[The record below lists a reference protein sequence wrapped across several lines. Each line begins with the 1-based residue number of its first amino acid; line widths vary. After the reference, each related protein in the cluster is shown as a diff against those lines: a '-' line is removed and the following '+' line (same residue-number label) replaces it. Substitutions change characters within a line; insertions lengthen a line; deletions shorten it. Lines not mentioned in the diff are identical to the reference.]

1 MFYKDLNIQFN
12 KLHKLSLKKKKN
24 NVFILSS
31 TSDKSKKKY
40 LTPIRESENTVY
52 MGAVIY
58 DDLAAKKITNVIK
71 KKVDFVFV
79 DTEKKTKKLKG
90 VINIERTVRENID
103 NKKLFY
109 FKANDL
115 TVNATSNLLETLFYG
130 DIRNV
135 ANKKILIIGAGN
147 IGFKL
152 GLLLIERGVKVT
164 LYRKKKHLLTTLVK
178 TLNFIKPKA
187 TLNKAKMI
195 NKIPNNL
202 KNYDI
207 IINCSNSYTPIFKD
221 KKIEFTKNNI
231 FIEVGKNLFDQK
243 LLFKLIDEN
252 LKIFRLDVTDSFNQ
266 LIEQKINN
274 KKVFL
279 KKNFIRIKK
288 GDKSY
293 ISPGLLGK
301 INDIVVDNPLNPKK
315 IYGVINKN
323 MRLKN

>member
-1 MFYKDLNIQFN
+1 
-12 KLHKLSLKKKKN
+12 
-24 NVFILSS
+24 
-31 TSDKSKKKY
+31 
-40 LTPIRESENTVY
+40 
-52 MGAVIY
+52 
-58 DDLAAKKITNVIK
+58 
-71 KKVDFVFV
+71 
-79 DTEKKTKKLKG
+79 
-90 VINIERTVRENID
+90 
-103 NKKLFY
+103 
-109 FKANDL
+109 
-115 TVNATSNLLETLFYG
+115 
-130 DIRNV
+130 
-135 ANKKILIIGAGN
+135 
-147 IGFKL
+147 
-152 GLLLIERGVKVT
+152 
-164 LYRKKKHLLTTLVK
+164 
-178 TLNFIKPKA
+178 
-187 TLNKAKMI
+187 MI